1 MDRND
6 ETDEIEEL
14 AAQSVGPIGD
24 ELRQRLAIE
33 LDDRA
38 VLAIES
44 ALLKSFCNGMRA
56 GAAETAERAIDQSG
70 IPAGLGGGRALS
82 LAQLDPELP
91 WIDPFA
97 DRYGDG

>member
-1 MDRND
+1 MDESEQTN
-6 ETDEIEEL
+6 EIAEM
-14 AAQSVGPIGD
+14 AANTVAPIGQ

-44 ALLKSFCNGMRA
+44 ALLKSFRNGMRA
-56 GAAETAERAIDQSG
+56 GAMETAERAMDQTSMNT
-70 IPAGLGGGRALS
+70 GLGGRRDLS
-82 LAQLDPELP
+82 PVELDPELP

-97 DRYGDG
+97 ERYGEG

>member
-1 MDRND
+1 MDEND
-6 ETDEIEEL
+6 ETDEIAEM
-14 AAQSVGPIGD
+14 AAEAVAPIGQ

-33 LDDRA
+33 LDDRS

-44 ALLKSFCNGMRA
+44 ALLKSFRNGMRA
-56 GAAETAERAIDQSG
+56 GATETAERASEQAG
-70 IPAGLGGGRALS
+70 RPVGLGGVQGLS
-82 LAQLDPELP
+82 PAALDPELP

>member
-1 MDRND
+1 VDEND
-6 ETDEIEEL
+6 ETDEIAEM
-14 AAQSVGPIGD
+14 AAEAVAPIGQ

-33 LDDRA
+33 LDDRG

-44 ALLKSFCNGMRA
+44 ALLKSFRNGMRA
-56 GAAETAERAIDQSG
+56 GATETAERASEQVG
-70 IPAGLGGGRALS
+70 RPVGLGGVQGISPAE
-82 LAQLDPELP
+82 LDPELP